1 MIAVKQKHKNRYDK
15 WNNNKSN
22 NNKRDNGYKLIK
34 LLKQNPEK
42 FRYTYQL
49 VEKYEC
55 YGLEL
60 SSLTELLHDE
70 NERVRFIAIGIYYD
84 LSTSIWDEI
93 SDDIMPLLKDENTL
107 IVKYALKITA
117 TYPYSQNCLIPFNY
131 LNHDKQEIRLTAM
144 ELFDSYSTSTLK
156 YISEYLSNT
165 KELLYQ
171 ECVSLLLSSAKLNES
186 EINNLINCD
195 NRIKQKFAII
205 IACKYPEKFAQI
217 IQQDFKD
224 DDINQY
230 ILNKRYFL

>member
-1 MIAVKQKHKNRYDK
+1 MKQKHKKRYDK

-22 NNKRDNGYKLIK
+22 NNKRDNGYKLIQ

-42 FRYTYQL
+42 FCFIEQL
-49 VEKYEC
+49 FEEYDC

-60 SSLTELLHDE
+60 SSLIELLHDE
-70 NERVRFIAIGIYYD
+70 NERVRFIAIGICYD
-84 LSTSIWDEI
+84 LSTPVWDEI
-93 SDDIMPLLKDENTL
+93 SNDIIPLLKDENIL
-107 IVKYALKITA
+107 IVKYALKIIA

-131 LNHDKQEIRLTAM
+131 LNHNKQEIRLTAM
-144 ELFDSYSTSTLK
+144 ELFDSYRISTIK

-171 ECVSLLLSSAKLNES
+171 ECVSLLLSSAKLDES
-186 EINNLINCD
+186 EINNLMNCD
-195 NRIKQKFAII
+195 NKIKQKFAII
-205 IACKYPEKFAQI
+205 IACKYPEKFTQI

-230 ILNKRYFL
+230 ILNKMK